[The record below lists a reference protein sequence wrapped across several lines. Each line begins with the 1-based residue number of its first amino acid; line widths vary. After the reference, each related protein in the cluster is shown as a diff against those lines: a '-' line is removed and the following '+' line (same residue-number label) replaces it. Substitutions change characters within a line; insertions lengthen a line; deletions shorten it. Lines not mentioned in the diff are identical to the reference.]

1 MPTAPE
7 NHEAHDYGERIRD
20 RLPRRLQEIREAA
33 GFTKYGLARESGVSR
48 EYIGKIE
55 RGKANPTLPVT
66 AQLSHGLG
74 MKTEKIDTSIE
85 KLDVTVTKPG
95 TLFALTP
102 TIRPKAASQ
111 EEALQKAGFTKVGVP
126 ETQLFP
132 GEINRVSLYRKA
144 VKAG

>member
-1 MPTAPE
+1 MLQHHDA
-7 NHEAHDYGERIRD
+7 HEYAERIRE

-74 MKTEKIDTSIE
+74 
-85 KLDVTVTKPG
+85 L
-95 TLFALTP
+95 TLTQFSEQLEDDDD
-102 TIRPKAASQ
+102 Q
-111 EEALQKAGFTKVGVP
+111 E
-126 ETQLFP
+126 
-132 GEINRVSLYRKA
+132 
-144 VKAG
+144 

>member
-1 MPTAPE
+1 MPSAPD
-7 NHEAHDYGERIRD
+7 NHDAHDYAERIRE

-74 MKTEKIDTSIE
+74 MTLTQFSE
-85 KLDVTVTKPG
+85 KLEDEDDEG
-95 TLFALTP
+95 
-102 TIRPKAASQ
+102 
-111 EEALQKAGFTKVGVP
+111 
-126 ETQLFP
+126 
-132 GEINRVSLYRKA
+132 
-144 VKAG
+144 

>member
-1 MPTAPE
+1 MPTVPV
-7 NHEAHDYGERIRD
+7 NHEAHDYAERIRD

-74 MKTEKIDTSIE
+74 LTLTQFSE
-85 KLDVTVTKPG
+85 KLEDEDD
-95 TLFALTP
+95 
-102 TIRPKAASQ
+102 
-111 EEALQKAGFTKVGVP
+111 EE
-126 ETQLFP
+126 
-132 GEINRVSLYRKA
+132 
-144 VKAG
+144 